1 MQPRPLHAFGL
12 GAVVAAAIV
21 GAVVLLA
28 PSRRMSPE
36 RHLQPV
42 ERLSETARAALTTQ
56 MRSHARGMLEL
67 VSAVTVLD
75 YEAVTASA
83 QRLLEE
89 PRIARPL
96 TGDATELNGALP
108 ARYFTQQDELR
119 LDLQALQRAATAR
132 DPEALAE
139 TFGATS
145 RTCIHCHESY
155 LTGR

>member
-12 GAVVAAAIV
+12 GALVVAAIV

-28 PSRRMSPE
+28 PSRRLASE
-36 RHLQPV
+36 RHLKPV
-42 ERLSETARAALTTQ
+42 ERLSDTARAALRTQ
-56 MRSHARGMLEL
+56 MRTHARGMLEL

-75 YEAVTASA
+75 YEAVGASA

-96 TGDATELNGALP
+96 RGDANELNGSLP
-108 ARYFTQQDELR
+108 ARFFDQQDELPR
-119 LDLQALQRAATAR
+119 DLQSLQRAAAAH
-132 DPEALAE
+132 DPEALAD
-139 TFGATS
+139 TFAATS